1 MSAGDPL
8 IRVLDGREIERLVG
22 WAAREGWNP
31 GPFDAQAFATID
43 PAGWI
48 GAFAE
53 GELAAGIAAVAY
65 DGHFGFIGLYI
76 CDPVWRGLG
85 HGRAVWDAG
94 MAHLGERTIGLDGVP
109 AQQANYRS
117 MGFEAQYRTIRFSGR
132 AERIALPTG
141 GTQAITPELLEAVT
155 DFDRRCFPADRR
167 PFLERWFAPPHV
179 VRVAM
184 SDGIVTGFGVR
195 RACGEGSKIG
205 PLFATDDATALR
217 LLADLAATGPGDL
230 HIDVPEARSAFI
242 DVLRDA
248 GFAPGF
254 ETARMYRGAPPAI
267 EQHMVFGVTTL
278 ELG

>member
-1 MSAGDPL
+1 MTADRL
-8 IRVLDGREIERLVG
+8 IRVLDRTEIETLVG
-22 WAAREGWNP
+22 WASFEGWNP
-31 GPFDAQAFATID
+31 GPFDSQAFARID

-65 DGHFGFIGLYI
+65 DDRFGFIGLYI

-94 MAHLGERTIGLDGVP
+94 MARLGRRTIGLDGVP

-117 MGFEAQYRTIRFSGR
+117 MGFAAQYRTIRFSGH
-132 AERIALPTG
+132 AEHIALPPG
-141 GTQAITPELLEAVT
+141 KTQAVTPDLIGSVCA
-155 DFDRRCFPADRR
+155 FDRRCFPADRS
-167 PFLERWFAPPHV
+167 PFLERWLSPPHV
-179 VRVAM
+179 ARVAI
-184 SDGIVTGFGVR
+184 SGGNVTGYGVR

-205 PLFATDDATALR
+205 PLFASDDATALR

-242 DVLRDA
+242 DVLLAA
-248 GFAPGF
+248 GFRPGF

-267 EQHMVFGVTTL
+267 EQAMVFGVTTL